1 MYMTASLQ
9 KVLTEQAAS
18 VSLHRTLAHSDKVYS
33 VAFSPDGRHLVTGSV
48 TRHLHLWD
56 LTESELAP
64 TTLSGHTKF
73 VWSASFSPDAKTIA
87 SASGDGSV
95 FLWSVADRACYRI
108 MESHPSL
115 VLSLYGSAFSPDGNY
130 LAAAC
135 MDGDIRL
142 WTLWNRQ
149 PSRRLRAH
157 KAAVYSVSFSVDSR
171 FLASGGADETVRIW
185 DVSERR
191 QINVLARPGSRV
203 TSIVF
208 SPDGRRL
215 AYASADKKI
224 YIAELGRGETKILAG
239 HQGLVWNIEFSPDSR
254 FLISGSDDRTVRF
267 WEVETGVELNSIA
280 AHQGSVNSV
289 AFSPDGG
296 FAASASDDKTVLIW
310 NLEQLKERP
319 EAYLSLM
326 EKSSPENLP
335 DENYDLAESVQTSVL
350 DLLAQSEALL
360 PENFLAI
367 YRQLLDLTPNLEAAK
382 AGGGHTYTVGGYYGL
397 SHKGELES
405 LLPEEYLYAES
416 LFFYRLCNRE
426 ALYYG
431 REGGLR
437 QRRRLVYILTQS
449 GLEMSGGGYLL
460 ARCLTLALTQKL
472 LARAADLRQSFIGSD
487 FSEPLDPGTGAGAGR
502 LLEFQ
507 DSRELDWL
515 KIIAEAAARIKKLRN
530 DYPEIETIWILDANA
545 ASDWERESREYFR
558 QLRAGGRQTAWF
570 VNPALKES
578 AENCRSHTLFNHC
591 HYLGDIL
598 PQSFMT
604 AAGAGVFKYD
614 FTGGSSC

>member
-1 MYMTASLQ
+1 MTANLQ
-9 KVLTEQAAS
+9 KVLREQAAS
-18 VSLHRTLAHSDKVYS
+18 VSFHRTLPHSDKVYS
-33 VAFSPDGRHLVTGSV
+33 VAFSPDGRHLVTGSI

-95 FLWSVADRACYRI
+95 FLWNVADRAYYRI

-115 VLSLYGSAFSPDGNY
+115 VLSLYGSTFSPDGSY

-142 WTLWNRQ
+142 WTTKHRY
-149 PSRRLRAH
+149 PSRRLQGH
-157 KAAVYSVSFSVDSR
+157 KGAVYSVSFSADSR
-171 FLASGGADETVRIW
+171 FLASGGEDETVRIW
-185 DVSERR
+185 DVVAHRE
-191 QINVLARPGSRV
+191 INVLARPDCRV

-208 SPDGRRL
+208 SADGRRL

-224 YIAELGRGETKILAG
+224 YILQLSSGESKILSG

-254 FLISGSDDRTVRF
+254 FLISGSDDRTVRL

-289 AFSPDGG
+289 AFSPDGC

-310 NLEQLKERP
+310 DLEQLKERP
-319 EAYLSLM
+319 EAYLSLV
-326 EKSSPENLP
+326 KNTAAENLP
-335 DENYDLAESVQTSVL
+335 DENYDLAESVQISVL
-350 DLLAQSEALL
+350 DLLAQAEALL
-360 PENFLAI
+360 PEKFLSI
-367 YRQLLDLTPNLEAAK
+367 YRQLLDLTPNLETAK
-382 AGGGHTYTVGGYYGL
+382 AGGGHTYTVGGYHGL

-405 LLPEEYLYAES
+405 LLPGEHLYSES
-416 LFFYRLCNRE
+416 LFLHRLCNRE

-437 QRRRLVYILTQS
+437 QRRCLVYILTQS
-449 GLEMSGGGYLL
+449 GLEMTGDCDIL
-460 ARCLTLALTQKL
+460 ARCLSLTLTQKFMSS
-472 LARAADLRQSFIGSD
+472 AVDLRHCFIGSD

-502 LLEFQ
+502 LFKFQ
-507 DSRELDWL
+507 DSSPLDWI
-515 KIIAEAAARIKKLRN
+515 KIMKEALTRIKRLQN
-530 DYPEIETIWILDANA
+530 EYLEIETIWILDAHA
-545 ASDWERESREYFR
+545 ASDWERESRDYFH
-558 QLRAGGRQTAWF
+558 QLRGIGRQMAWF

-578 AENCRSHTLFNHC
+578 ADVCRSHVLFSHC

-598 PQSFMT
+598 PQSFM
-604 AAGAGVFKYD
+604 AAAVGD
-614 FTGGSSC
+614 I